1 MTIPF
6 LPSWML
12 PVIVSALALGFYDIF
27 KKHAVREN
35 SVMPALFFSTLT
47 GTLFFLL
54 VMFLK
59 GDLAGCMQCTNL
71 DRALIGLKALLV
83 AASWTCV
90 FYAMRELPISIASPI
105 RASSP
110 VWTFIASLVLY
121 MEIPNWI
128 EGLGMAVI
136 FGGYYLF
143 SVFGNQEG
151 FSFRKNKGIHL
162 IILGTL
168 IGSGCA
174 ICDKYLLGVVKIPPR
189 TVQFYFAVYLV
200 GIFGITW
207 LVRSFFGQ
215 KRPFQF
221 RWSVPLTGIMLILS
235 DMLYFHSLS
244 LPGTYVSFI
253 SLVRRCSCVVTFAAG
268 VIFFKEKNI
277 KRKAI
282 ALALIL
288 LGVFLLAMGH

>member
-59 GDLAGCMQCTNL
+59 GDLAGCMQCSNL

-128 EGLGMAVI
+128 EGFGMAVI

-151 FSFRKNKGIHL
+151 FSFRKSKGIHL

>member
-1 MTIPF
+1 MTNSF
-6 LPSWML
+6 LPPWML

-35 SVMPALFFSTLT
+35 SVMPALFFSTLS

-54 VMFLK
+54 ITFLK
-59 GDLAGCMQCTNL
+59 GDLAGCVQCSNL
-71 DRALIGLKALLV
+71 DRAWIGLKALLV

-128 EGLGMAVI
+128 EGLGMLVI

-151 FSFRKNKGIHL
+151 FSFRKSKGIHL

-253 SLVRRCSCVVTFAAG
+253 SLVRRCSCIVTFAAG

>member
-1 MTIPF
+1 
-6 LPSWML
+6 ML
-12 PVIVSALALGFYDIF
+12 
-27 KKHAVREN
+27 
-35 SVMPALFFSTLT
+35 
-47 GTLFFLL
+47 
-54 VMFLK
+54 
-59 GDLAGCMQCTNL
+59 
-71 DRALIGLKALLV
+71 
-83 AASWTCV
+83 
-90 FYAMRELPISIASPI
+90 
-105 RASSP
+105 
-110 VWTFIASLVLY
+110 
-121 MEIPNWI
+121 
-128 EGLGMAVI
+128 VI

-151 FSFRKNKGIHL
+151 FSFRKSKGIHL

-168 IGSGCA
+168 IGSACA
-174 ICDKYLLGVVKIPPR
+174 ICDKYLLGVMKIPPR

-215 KRPFQF
+215 KRPFLF

-277 KRKAI
+277 KCKAI
-282 ALALIL
+282 TLALIL

>member
-59 GDLAGCMQCTNL
+59 GDLAGCMQCSNL

-128 EGLGMAVI
+128 EGMGMLVI

-151 FSFRKNKGIHL
+151 FSFRKSKGIHL

>member
-1 MTIPF
+1 
-6 LPSWML
+6 
-12 PVIVSALALGFYDIF
+12 
-27 KKHAVREN
+27 
-35 SVMPALFFSTLT
+35 
-47 GTLFFLL
+47 
-54 VMFLK
+54 
-59 GDLAGCMQCTNL
+59 MQCSNL

-151 FSFRKNKGIHL
+151 FSFRKSKGIHL

>member
-1 MTIPF
+1 MTNSF
-6 LPSWML
+6 LPPWML

-35 SVMPALFFSTLT
+35 SVMPALFFSTLS

-54 VMFLK
+54 ITFLK
-59 GDLAGCMQCTNL
+59 GDLAGCVQCSNL
-71 DRALIGLKALLV
+71 DRAWIGIKALLV

-128 EGLGMAVI
+128 EGMGMLVI

-151 FSFRKNKGIHL
+151 FSFRKSKGIHL

-168 IGSGCA
+168 IGSACA

-253 SLVRRCSCVVTFAAG
+253 SLVRRCSCIVTFAAG

>member
-59 GDLAGCMQCTNL
+59 GDLAGCMQCSNL

-151 FSFRKNKGIHL
+151 FSFRKSKGIHL

-253 SLVRRCSCVVTFAAG
+253 SLVRRCSCIVTFAAG

>member
-151 FSFRKNKGIHL
+151 FSFRKSKGIHL